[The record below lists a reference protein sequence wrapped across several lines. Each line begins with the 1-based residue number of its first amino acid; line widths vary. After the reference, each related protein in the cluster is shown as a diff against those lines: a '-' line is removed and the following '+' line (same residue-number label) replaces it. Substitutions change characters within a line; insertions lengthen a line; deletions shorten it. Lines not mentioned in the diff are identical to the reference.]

1 MANGNAALGRGIAQQ
16 VCRWQ
21 REQLPPPEIRSLV
34 PQDQERRNH
43 TCWSVFDT

>member
-21 REQLPPPEIRSLV
+21 REQLPPEIRSLV
-34 PQDQERRNH
+34 LQDQERRNH